1 MDRRPTRPTRTD
13 TLFPYTTLFRSLAII
28 LRVRIGEDADAN
40 LHRRTRSDVVI
51 DALALRLVADLRLA
65 DEQALPR
72 DRFEHARH
80 AGGQRDPQP
89 FRFVVLRA
97 QSQRQWSR
105 PRVARLGQRRRIA
118 LLARNRLLQTGHARG
133 REKVCP

>member
-72 DRFEHARH
+72 DRFEHASH
-80 AGGQRDPQP
+80 HGGQSDPTP
-89 FRFVVLRA
+89 FRLFVLRA
-97 QSQRQWSR
+97 QSTRTWSR
-105 PRVARLGQRRRIA
+105 PADARS
-118 LLARNRLLQTGHARG
+118 GHARHATPHA
-133 REKVCP
+133 RHP

>member
-1 MDRRPTRPTRTD
+1 MNLRPPGSTRTD
-13 TLFPYTTLFRSLAII
+13 TLFPYTTLFRS
-28 LRVRIGEDADAN
+28 
-40 LHRRTRSDVVI
+40 SDVVI

-97 QSQRQWSR
+97 QSQRQRSR
-105 PRVARLGQRRRIA
+105 PRVARIGQRRRIE
-118 LLARNRLLQTGHARG
+118 LLDRNRVLREQGDLLLPLYRDIDAKRQRSD
-133 REKVCP
+133 EPKSELQSL